1 MQRNPR
7 EMKELVNGKYFK
19 FGVVAVLYLLWVIW
33 VGNFWLLLGVPIVF
47 DIYVSKKVNWAFWKK
62 RNGKNNAII
71 EWLDALI
78 FAVIAVTLINIFLFQ
93 NYRIPTPSMEKTLLV
108 GDHLAVSKVAYGPRM
123 PNTPLAFPFT
133 QHTLP
138 LTGGKGKLWSD
149 LVHWKYKRLK
159 GFGHVKNNDIVVF
172 NFPAGDTV
180 CLEMQAISYYQI
192 LRDRMEMLTA
202 EDIRANRTLKG
213 KDEYYA
219 QARQMVWNEF
229 TVIYRPV
236 DRRDNYVKRCV
247 GISGDTIY
255 IKGGEL
261 FVNGQAAKVHQTQ
274 QTSYYVRT
282 NGTRINPKAFERMN
296 VSKSDQSLMLSG
308 TVYRVP
314 LTQSNAEMI
323 SGFANVTGV
332 EADYRRAGEYSTA
345 VFPHDQQYRW
355 NEDNFGPLW
364 IPKKGTTV
372 KLDMKNISL
381 YSSIIEIY
389 EENDLKIEGNLIS
402 INGEPADSYTFKMDY
417 YWMMG
422 DNRHDSAD
430 SRFWGFVPEDHI
442 VGRPVVVWLSINK
455 EAQGLRKIRFNR
467 FFKGAKR

>member
-7 EMKELVNGKYFK
+7 EMKELVNSKYFK

-33 VGNFWLLLGVPIVF
+33 IGNFWLLLGLPIVF

-62 RNGKNNAII
+62 RNGKNNAVI

-108 GDHLAVSKVAYGPRM
+108 GDHLAVSKVAYGPRL
-123 PNTPLAFPFT
+123 PNTPIAFPFT

-138 LTGGKGKLWSD
+138 LTGGKGKSWSD

-180 CLEMQAISYYQI
+180 CLEMQARSYYQI
-192 LRDRMEMLTA
+192 LRERMEMLSA

-219 QARQMVWNEF
+219 QARQMVWNEY

-261 FVNGQAAKVHQTQ
+261 FVNGQAAKVHKTQ

-308 TVYRVP
+308 TVYSVP
-314 LTQSNAEMI
+314 LTKDNSELI
-323 SGFANVTGV
+323 TGFANVTGV
-332 EADYRRAGEYSTA
+332 EADYKRSGEYYSA

-364 IPKKGTTV
+364 IPKKGATV

-381 YSSIIEIY
+381 YSSIIDIY

>member
-1 MQRNPR
+1 
-7 EMKELVNGKYFK
+7 MKELLHSRYFK
-19 FGVVAVLYLLWVIW
+19 FGVAAILYILWVIW
-33 VGNFWLLLGVPIVF
+33 VGNFWLLLGLAVVF
-47 DIYVSKKVNWAFWKK
+47 DIYVTKKVNWAFWKK
-62 RNGKNNAII
+62 RHGRNSTVV

-123 PNTPLAFPFT
+123 PNTPIAFPFT

-138 LTGGKGKLWSD
+138 FTNGRGKSWSN
-149 LVHWKYKRLK
+149 LVQWKYKRLK

-180 CLEMQAISYYQI
+180 CIENQAISYYELVRERAEEI
-192 LRDRMEMLTA
+192 VA
-202 EDIRANRTLKG
+202 EDIRANRKLKS
-213 KDEYYA
+213 KEEYNA
-219 QARQMVWNEF
+219 MAREMIWNEY

-247 GISGDTIY
+247 AVPGDTVTISEG
-255 IKGGEL
+255 KL
-261 FVNGQAAKVHQTQ
+261 FVNSIAAPTYETQ

-282 NGTRINPKAFERMN
+282 NGTRINPKAFERMGIAR
-296 VSKSDQSLMLSG
+296 SDQSLTLSG
-308 TVYRVP
+308 TVYRLP
-314 LTQSNAEMI
+314 LTKKNAELI
-323 SGFANVTGV
+323 SGFANVTGI
-332 EADYRRAGEYSTA
+332 EADYKRPGEYASYI
-345 VFPHDQQYRW
+345 FPHDPQYRW

-364 IPKKGTTV
+364 IPSKGASV
-372 KLDMKNISL
+372 KLDLTNISL
-381 YSSIIEIY
+381 YSSIIDIY
-389 EENDLKIEGNLIS
+389 EENDLEIRDSLIY

-442 VGRPVVVWLSINK
+442 VGRPIFVWLSVNK
-455 EAQGLRKIRFNR
+455 EAAGLKKIRFKR
-467 FFKGAKR
+467 FFKGARR

>member
-1 MQRNPR
+1 
-7 EMKELVNGKYFK
+7 MKELLRNKFFK
-19 FGVVAVLYLLWVIW
+19 FGIAGVLYLLWVIW
-33 VGNFWLLLGVPIVF
+33 VGNFWLLLGLPIVF

-62 RNGKNNAII
+62 RHGKNHVVI

-133 QHTLP
+133 QHTMP
-138 LTGGKGKLWSD
+138 FTGGKGKSWSD
-149 LVHWKYKRLK
+149 LIHWKYKRLK

-180 CLEMQAISYYQI
+180 CLEQQAISYYEI
-192 LRDRMEMLTA
+192 VRERNETLTA
-202 EDIRANRTLKG
+202 EDIRAGRPLKS
-213 KDEYYA
+213 KDEYYSV
-219 QARQMVWNEF
+219 ARQMIWNEY

-247 GISGDTIY
+247 GIPGDTVL
-255 IKGGEL
+255 IKGGKL
-261 FVNGQAAKVHQTQ
+261 FINGHENAEFETQ

-282 NGTRINPKAFERMN
+282 NGTRINPKAFERMG

-308 TVYRVP
+308 TVYRLP
-314 LTQSNAEMI
+314 LTKENAKTI
-323 SGFANVTGV
+323 SGFANVTGI
-332 EADYRRAGEYSTA
+332 EANYHRPGEYLAS
-345 VFPHDQQYRW
+345 VFPHDPAYRW
-355 NEDNFGPLW
+355 NEDYFGPLW

-372 KLDMKNISL
+372 KLDMTNINF
-381 YSSIIEIY
+381 YTSIIDIY
-389 EENDLKIEGNLIS
+389 EENDLEIRDTVIY
-402 INGEPADSYTFKMDY
+402 INGKPADSYTFKMDY

-442 VGRPVVVWLSINK
+442 VGRPVRVWLSIDK
-455 EAQGLRKIRFNR
+455 EAQGFKKIRFNR
-467 FFKGAKR
+467 FFKAAKR

>member
-1 MQRNPR
+1 MNKIFQS
-7 EMKELVNGKYFK
+7 KYFT
-19 FGVVAVLYLLWVIW
+19 FGIVAVLYILWVIW
-33 VGNFWLLLGVPIVF
+33 LGNYWWLFGLPIIY

-62 RNGKNNAII
+62 RDGKNSTVI

-78 FAVIAVTLINIFLFQ
+78 FAVIAVTIINIFLFQ

-123 PNTPLAFPFT
+123 PNTPVAFPFT
-133 QHTLP
+133 QHTMP
-138 LTGGKGKLWSD
+138 FTNGKGKSWSNIIQRP
-149 LVHWKYKRLK
+149 YKRLA
-159 GFGHVKNNDIVVF
+159 GFGHVKNNDVVVF

-180 CLEMQAISYYQI
+180 CIENQSVSYYEI
-192 LRDRMEMLTA
+192 LRERAEMLTA
-202 EDIRANRTLKG
+202 EDIRANRKLKT
-213 KDEYYA
+213 KEEYNSL
-219 QARQMVWNEF
+219 ARQLIWSEN

-247 GISGDTIY
+247 GIPGDTITIRSGQLY
-255 IKGGEL
+255 
-261 FVNGQAAKVHQTQ
+261 VNNIATKDNGTQ

-282 NGTRINPKAFERMN
+282 NGTRINPKAFERMG

-308 TVYRVP
+308 TVYKLP
-314 LTQSNAEMI
+314 LTQGNAKLM

-332 EADYRRAGEYSTA
+332 DPELKRAGEYA
-345 VFPHDQQYRW
+345 PYIFPHDPGYRW

-364 IPKKGTTV
+364 IPAKGSTV
-372 KLDMKNISL
+372 KLDLSNICL
-381 YSSIIEIY
+381 YEQIIDIY
-389 EENDLKIEGNLIS
+389 EENDLKVTGSVIY
-402 INGEPADSYTFKMDY
+402 INGKPADSYTFKMDY

-442 VGRPVVVWLSINK
+442 VGRPVIVWLSIDK
-455 EAQGLRKIRFNR
+455 EGTGLSKIRFKR
-467 FFKGAKR
+467 FFKSAR

>member
-1 MQRNPR
+1 M
-7 EMKELVNGKYFK
+7 MKELLHNRYFK
-19 FGVVAVLYLLWVIW
+19 FGVAAVLFLLWVIW
-33 VGNFWLLLGVPIVF
+33 VGNFWLLLGLPIVF

-62 RNGKNNAII
+62 RHGKNSTVV

-108 GDHLAVSKVAYGPRM
+108 GDHLAVSKVAYGPRL
-123 PNTPLAFPFT
+123 PNTPIAFPFT

-138 LTGGKGKLWSD
+138 LTGGKGKSWSN
-149 LVHWKYKRLK
+149 LVHWDYKRLK
-159 GFGHVKNNDIVVF
+159 GFGHVKNYDIVVF

-180 CLEMQAISYYQI
+180 CLENQAVSYYE
-192 LRDRMEMLTA
+192 LVRERAEMLTA
-202 EDIRANRTLKG
+202 DDIRANRPLKE
-213 KDEYYA
+213 KEQYNA
-219 QARQMVWNEF
+219 IARQLIWNEY

-247 GISGDTIY
+247 GIPGDTIL
-255 IKGGEL
+255 IKGGQL
-261 FVNGQAAKVHQTQ
+261 FVNGASAKEHETQ

-282 NGTRINPKAFERMN
+282 NGTRINPRAFERMDI
-296 VSKSDQSLMLSG
+296 SRSDQSMMLSG
-308 TVYRVP
+308 TVYRLP
-314 LTQSNAEMI
+314 LTTKNAELI
-323 SGFANVTGV
+323 SGFANVTGI
-332 EADYRRAGEYSTA
+332 EADYRRAGEYA
-345 VFPHDQQYRW
+345 PYIFPHDPQYRW

-372 KLDMKNISL
+372 KLDMTNISL
-381 YSSIIEIY
+381 YTSVIDIY
-389 EENDLKIEGNLIS
+389 EENDLEIRDTVIY
-402 INGEPADSYTFKMDY
+402 INGSPADSYTFKMDY

-442 VGRPVVVWLSINK
+442 VGRPVIVWLSIDK
-455 EAQGLRKIRFNR
+455 EAQGFKKIRFKR